1 MGPRNS
7 IIFDKKN
14 LFCNVDPTAVI
25 ESIDASSIYQVPM
38 LMKQE
43 KLDEVVLKKLK
54 ITVYPKP
61 NLESWEEFLYKLKN
75 PEKEVTI
82 GLVGKYVEL
91 KDAYKSIIESFIH
104 AGTSIKCKVNLK
116 LIHSE
121 SLDDENIDDKLKD
134 LKGILVA

>member
-91 KDAYKSIIESFIH
+91 KDAYKNEKDTREIIDL
-104 AGTSIKCKVNLK
+104 AKK
-116 LIHSE
+116 LEGKTPCFS
-121 SLDDENIDDKLKD
+121 
-134 LKGILVA
+134 VFV